1 MKRAAKTG
9 LKVAGAIVAAI
20 ALLTGSTMLV
30 LRTSWGSER
39 LRRVIVSRVND
50 QIQGHFDIAR
60 LTFGGDR
67 LALRG
72 VALRDPDGRLVAD
85 VAGVDVA
92 FSIVRLLHREMRVT
106 TLSIDT
112 PQLGLLSDARGS
124 NLARATAPR
133 REPPKR
139 KAEPPR
145 RKTDREGWVVNLTH
159 IEIKGGD
166 VAMAVTPPGTAGA
179 QPRLHLAALNFL
191 GNVRYALGNGS
202 LDLAARLDG
211 ESRVAPAG
219 PLQLT
224 AQAQNRGETLRSQID
239 GVLLGGTIHERT
251 TLRGTRL
258 ENADGTVAAAIP
270 AFSLAGHTW
279 GPLRI
284 DATTQVGGVPVLDV
298 ALALPGIAVSGKGG
312 GSDGFSFDGKLALN
326 DLAQAARAV
335 GDLTGR
341 ALPALAGR
349 GRIDVWCGGK
359 MNDAPVSWSGR
370 AKGGIEHLR
379 VGENA
384 IDGLTLEART
394 AHVAKSPDLAD
405 VEIHVASIHAGTTQ
419 LGAIALGVAVRG
431 QAISAKA
438 TLASPEAVDL
448 TLGGTLDA
456 EPHSLALEFFTVR
469 FPDALWAADGI
480 AHVGFG
486 GERLSL
492 TNFRLRSQGQT
503 IGIDASKT
511 GDAIDAHL
519 AVERLRLALLPR
531 AVVDPSLRLGGL
543 IDADVRASGTVAQPR
558 VVARVELEG
567 GRARTWSRVDAKL
580 RATLADGRVD
590 GSADVNAPFGALDAG
605 FRIPVA
611 IATAGAPIE
620 ARLDITKLD
629 LGEVLHGV
637 TATAPP
643 VDGRLALH
651 LKVGGTTDQPTINLE
666 AQGNG
671 LTARLPAARA
681 QTRTT
686 ASASSETDLGHASL
700 RLTYADREA
709 RANLTFASAHGGS
722 LRVDANANADLG
734 YPRVAHGP
742 ALSKLPVRG
751 QVTARDLDV
760 AWLAQFNPRVES
772 LGGRVTANAKLAGT
786 LADPRFIGDVRWK
799 DGGGVLSRVGADD
812 NAAQGRRPR
821 ASTAAVGSRGRGV
834 E

>member
-1 MKRAAKTG
+1 MKRSAKIG

-30 LRTSWGSER
+30 LRTSWGGER
-39 LRRVIVSRVND
+39 LRRAIVSRVND

-60 LTFGGDR
+60 LTFGGDH

-85 VAGVDVA
+85 VAGVDVT
-92 FSIVRLLHREMRVT
+92 FSIVRLLHREMRVSA
-106 TLSIDT
+106 LSIDT
-112 PQLGLLSDARGS
+112 PQLGLLGDARGM
-124 NLARATAPR
+124 NLARAMAPR
-133 REPPKR
+133 RERPKH
-139 KAEPPR
+139 EPAPR
-145 RKTDREGWVVNLTH
+145 AKTDREGWVVNLQR

-191 GNVRYALGNGS
+191 GKVRYALGNGS

-211 ESRVAPAG
+211 ESRVAPVG
-219 PLQLT
+219 PLQLA
-224 AQAQNRGETLRSQID
+224 AQAQIRGEDLSSQID
-239 GVLLGGTIHERT
+239 GVLLGGTIHART
-251 TLRGTRL
+251 ALRGTRF
-258 ENADGTVAAAIP
+258 ENADATVAIAIP
-270 AFSLAGHTW
+270 AFSLAGNTW

-284 DATTQVGGVPVLDV
+284 DGTTRAGGVPVLDLAV
-298 ALALPGIAVSGKGG
+298 ALPGIAVSGKGG

-341 ALPALAGR
+341 ALPAVAGH

-370 AKGGIEHLR
+370 AKGAIEHLR

-384 IDGLTLEART
+384 IDGLTLEGRT

-405 VEIHVASIHAGTTQ
+405 VEIHVASIHAGTVQ
-419 LGAIALGVAVRG
+419 LGAIALGAAIRG

-448 TLGGTLDA
+448 TLSGTLDT

-469 FPDALWAADGI
+469 FPDVLWSADGI
-480 AHVGFG
+480 AHVSFG
-486 GERLSL
+486 ESLSL

-503 IGIDASKT
+503 IAIDASKT

-519 AVERLRLALLPR
+519 AVQRLRLALLPH
-531 AVVDPSLRLGGL
+531 VLIDPSLHLGGL
-543 IDADVRASGTVAQPR
+543 VDADVRAGGTVAQPR
-558 VVARVELEG
+558 VVARIELDG
-567 GRARTWSRVDAKL
+567 GRARTWSRVDANL

-590 GSADVNAPFGALDAG
+590 GSADVDAPFGALAAA
-605 FRIPVA
+605 FRLPVA
-611 IATAGAPIE
+611 MATAGAPID
-620 ARLDITKLD
+620 ARIDVTRLD
-629 LGEVLHGV
+629 LGELLRGL
-637 TATAPP
+637 TATTPP
-643 VDGRLALH
+643 VDGRVTLN
-651 LKVGGTTDQPTINLE
+651 LKIRGTTDQPTVNLE
-666 AQGNG
+666 AQGS
-671 LTARLPAARA
+671 RLKASLPPGRA
-681 QTRTT
+681 QTRT
-686 ASASSETDLGHASL
+686 ADSSTDLGQASL
-700 RLTYADREA
+700 RLTYADRVA
-709 RANLTFASAHGGS
+709 RANLSFASAHGGS
-722 LRVDANANADLG
+722 LRVDASANADLG
-734 YPRVAHGP
+734 YPRVVHGP

-751 QVTARDLDV
+751 QVTARDLAV

-772 LGGRVTANAKLAGT
+772 LGGRVTADAKLAGT

-799 DGGGVLSRVGADD
+799 DGGGVLSRVTADSGT
-812 NAAQGRRPR
+812 QGRRSRP
-821 ASTAAVGSRGRGV
+821 SSVTVGSRGRGV